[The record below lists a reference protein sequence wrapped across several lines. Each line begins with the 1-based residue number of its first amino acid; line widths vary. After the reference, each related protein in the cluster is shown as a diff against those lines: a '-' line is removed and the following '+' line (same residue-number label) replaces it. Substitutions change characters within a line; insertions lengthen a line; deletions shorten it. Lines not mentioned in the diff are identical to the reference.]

1 MQSSPRKNKLLLA
14 SLRIYPV
21 IGSQLTVTPHDE
33 YRSTILVT
41 PQMVFISAP
50 SPEDIVVED
59 ADPTIREA
67 AITTDE
73 PPGHWPPIC
82 QRIKRWQFWVFDV
95 LPVLLALPVAA

>member
-41 PQMVFISAP
+41 PQMVFGKDLNEQLRIFFYRGDKECKISFN
-50 SPEDIVVED
+50 SQNTDDIFSV
-59 ADPTIREA
+59 
-67 AITTDE
+67 
-73 PPGHWPPIC
+73 
-82 QRIKRWQFWVFDV
+82 
-95 LPVLLALPVAA
+95 